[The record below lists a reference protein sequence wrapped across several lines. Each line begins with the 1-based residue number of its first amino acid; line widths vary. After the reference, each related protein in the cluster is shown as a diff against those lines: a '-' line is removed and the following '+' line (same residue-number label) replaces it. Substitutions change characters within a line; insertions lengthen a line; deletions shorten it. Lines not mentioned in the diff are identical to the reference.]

1 MKTTIKLFLM
11 DGTATG
17 RIKCSFSSGWNGI
30 GYKIPKS
37 DLDKCDNITFLKQAG
52 VYFLFWCDEEDSEFV
67 YVGQGNKRQNGQ
79 GVLSRIK
86 EAHDSVPLW
95 NACVVFVSSG
105 EDIGPTELN
114 YLENRFTNMASVSG
128 RYLVKNNKN
137 PSSSQLSEEDEADMS
152 LFIENSKLILSALGY
167 RVLEEPLVTNNDKQT
182 TYTYSYNGKKAK
194 GVLSDDGFVLL
205 KGSQLNDE
213 SSFAKRWIKK
223 IPAQRN
229 LYKNKIENLVTT
241 EDILFKSSSGAACFC
256 SGQSVS
262 GPKNWVDSD
271 GISLENKIKKNV

>member
-52 VYFLFWCDEEDSEFV
+52 VYFLFGCDEEDSEFV